1 MSSLKVSPGTP
12 VALLETSRALKPE
25 QRLLVAILALV
36 IQDLGLS
43 KHFPDLKEYFVVLP
57 SSPINKASTETAL
70 KYLLSK
76 DTQTS
81 FCFSQVCSHLHLEPV
96 GVRKIII
103 ATIKKEKNNPAY
115 KMWRNRQ

>member
-1 MSSLKVSPGTP
+1 MSTPKFSPDIS

-43 KHFPDLKEYFVVLP
+43 KHFPDLKAYFVVLP
-57 SSPINKASTETAL
+57 SSPINRASTETAL
-70 KYLLSK
+70 EYLLSE
-76 DTQTS
+76 DTRTS
-81 FCFSQVCSHLHLEPV
+81 FSFSQVCTHLHLEPI

-103 ATIKKEKNNPAY
+103 ATLKKEKNNPAY
-115 KMWRNRQ
+115 KMWRKMI